1 MAGVDVGSSGH
12 ASDHQTQIE
21 VKFTTKLKEPHIVST
36 EGSIV
41 CIIVIHDTDK
51 PVLCD

>member
-1 MAGVDVGSSGH
+1 MARVDLDSGGH

-21 VKFTTKLKEPHIVST
+21 VKFTTKLKEPHKIST

-41 CIIVIHDTDK
+41 RSII
-51 PVLCD
+51 LFE